1 MNIAVIFDSLSHGGG
16 FSQSLRSAVQI
27 ADIAKRNNK
36 FNFFFISTTKEGF
49 EVLSKIGLNSFFFTY
64 NKFLK
69 FFLSVSLLNLFANK
83 FKIKNFFVRYLD
95 ALDIDFVIFLGPS
108 QLIIY
113 CDGINF
119 IMSPFDINFK
129 MQNFFPEYLSD
140 KIYRIRDKIIY
151 KSCNQAFKLL
161 VDSQR
166 SKEEL
171 CNIYNCIEKKIEIHH
186 FSPILVN
193 QNINE
198 KEIELLKNK
207 KKIPDKFIFY
217 PAQFWAHKNHKY
229 IIEAINI
236 LYKKFKIKLNVIFCG
251 SDKGNLNYIKSL
263 VKKYELDEQFLFMD
277 YISDLEVLNLYTK
290 CLALVMPT
298 YVARSSLP
306 LFEAFSLKVP
316 VLYSKGILD
325 NEIEKYVT
333 TFDLNNYDDL
343 AIILKKLCNNE
354 LSIKSKINNGHK
366 FYLKNCTNAILSKKY
381 EKIIEEF
388 YFLIKIWKDLD

>member
-1 MNIAVIFDSLSHGGG
+1 MNIAVIFDSLYHGGG
-16 FSQSLRSAVQI
+16 FSQSIRSALQI

-36 FNFFFISTTKEGF
+36 FNFFFISTTQDGF
-49 EVLSKIGLNSFFFTY
+49 EALNKLKLNAFFFTY

-69 FFLSVSLLNLFANK
+69 FFFSVSSLNLFANK
-83 FKIKNFFVRYLD
+83 FKIKNFFVRYLH
-95 ALDIDFVIFLGPS
+95 ALNIDFVIFLGPS
-108 QLIIY
+108 QLITY

-129 MQNFFPEYLSD
+129 IHNFFPEYLSD

-151 KSCNQAFKLL
+151 KSCNQAFKIL

-171 CNIYNCIEKKIEIHH
+171 CNIYNCIEKKIEIQH
-186 FSPILVN
+186 FSPVLVSKS
-193 QNINE
+193 IN
-198 KEIELLKNK
+198 KKNIELLQIV
-207 KKIPDKFIFY
+207 KKIPEKFIFY

-236 LYKKFKIKLNVIFCG
+236 LYKKFNIKLNVIFCG
-251 SDKGNLNYIKSL
+251 SNKGNLDYIKRL
-263 VKKYELDEQFLFMD
+263 VKKYELDNQFLFLD
-277 YISDLEVLNLYTK
+277 YISDSEVLYLYTK

-306 LFEAFSLKVP
+306 LFEAFYLKVP
-316 VLYSKGILD
+316 ILYSKGILD
-325 NEIEKYVT
+325 DEIEKNVT
-333 TFDLNNYDDL
+333 TFDLNNYGDL
-343 AIILKKLCNNE
+343 AEILKKLYFNE
-354 LSIKSKINNGHK
+354 LSIKSKIDSGYK
-366 FYLKNCTNAILSKKY
+366 FYLRNCTDDILSKKY